1 MSKNKV
7 KVQIFGESYALK
19 GDLETER
26 VKNLAL
32 YLDEQMKMVA
42 RANPLLAPTKIAV
55 LAALNITDEYL
66 KLQEDYQQLLDM
78 LKNE

>member
-1 MSKNKV
+1 M

-19 GDLETER
+19 GDLEAER

>member
-1 MSKNKV
+1 
-7 KVQIFGESYALK
+7 
-19 GDLETER
+19 
-26 VKNLAL
+26 
-32 YLDEQMKMVA
+32 MKMVA